1 MRKPEKEAILITF
14 LKEREKYERLA
25 EYIIQFIRDDPSS
38 PKENFH
44 TILYRIKEKK
54 RLIEKIDEENLKAGF
69 DGAKITKDNFQEK
82 TNDLL
87 GIRLI
92 CLRLSDIEKVKSYL
106 ELLAEDKI
114 LRFIEK
120 ADYKRSFILPVDP
133 GETIPEGLVLR
144 YSGYSSIHFQ
154 VTLGELSDA
163 PDELKKL
170 QMEFQLRTI
179 LEEAWGEIDHEYRYR
194 FSRSGIKFPEHI
206 LTGFYNLSAYLQAAS
221 LHAEHLCRQTEAHQ
235 NLTIQ
240 KTRKKPAARDKSINK
255 TTPTAF
261 PALIEQT
268 FGFKP
273 TARTLAYLLK
283 RLGEAGS
290 AEEPRVVFLK
300 VLTQEKIEEFSTVF
314 QQVVNRKPFEDKN
327 KRNLDAINAVNFA
340 LSSEIQGNRV
350 AVEGLK
356 SILKKNKRRSR

>member
-1 MRKPEKEAILITF
+1 MRKREKEEILITF

-25 EYIIQFIRDDPSS
+25 EYIIQFVKEDPSS
-38 PKENFH
+38 PKENLH
-44 TILYRIKEKK
+44 TILYRIKEKT
-54 RLIEKIDEENLKAGF
+54 RLIEKINEENRQTGVDA
-69 DGAKITKDNFQEK
+69 ARITKSNFQERI
-82 TNDLL
+82 NDLL

-92 CLRLSDIEKVKSYL
+92 CLRLSDIDKVKAYL
-106 ELLAEDKI
+106 GLLAEDKI
-114 LRFIEK
+114 LRFIEEP
-120 ADYKRSFILPVDP
+120 DYKRSFILPMDP
-133 GETIPEGLVLR
+133 GETIAKGLTLR

-154 VTLGELSDA
+154 VRLGELSDA

-170 QMEFQLRTI
+170 QVEFQLRTI
-179 LEEAWGEIDHEYRYR
+179 LEEAWGEIDHKYRYR
-194 FSRSGIKFPEHI
+194 FSRSGTKFPEHI

-235 NLTIQ
+235 ILTIQ
-240 KTRKKPAARDKSINK
+240 KTKKEPAIRDKSIQRTIP
-255 TTPTAF
+255 TTF
-261 PALIEQT
+261 PVLMEQT

-273 TARTLAYLLK
+273 TPRTLAYLLK
-283 RLGEAGS
+283 RLGESGS
-290 AEEPRVVFLK
+290 AEEPGMFFQKVF
-300 VLTQEKIEEFSTVF
+300 TQEKLEEFSTIF

-356 SILKKNKRRSR
+356 SILKKKKKHSR